1 MWGDRMNRVFDKLT
15 MIFKQYD
22 SFILTGHK
30 NMDLDSLGSV
40 LGLYRILK
48 SMDKKVAIYMEEEMN
63 NTSVLKALEKL
74 DLYHVKINV
83 VKTEDVRKMDGE
95 NTLLLIIDTHNIKLL
110 DQPWMYEFFKHQIV
124 LDHHIKLVDA
134 LVGSELTYINSRLS
148 SMVEFV
154 TLYLHEL
161 KINVS
166 PIVGTIML
174 AGMEIDTNSYNI
186 KTTDRTYEVASY
198 LMKMGANNIDKQT
211 LLQQSME
218 VYKRRQDFIKTSY
231 MINEKM
237 ALCTLNEEIFQKS
250 DLAMI
255 AEELLQ
261 FDNVEAG
268 FAIGKLGHHEV
279 GISARSV
286 GTIDVQKIMLA
297 LQGGGHKS
305 DAATQLSNVTIH
317 QAKEQLLE
325 IINRGE
331 L

>member
-1 MWGDRMNRVFDKLT
+1 MNRIFDKLT
-15 MIFKQYD
+15 TILKQYD
-22 SFILTGHK
+22 EFLLMGHK
-30 NMDLDSLGSV
+30 NIDLDALGSA

-48 SMDKKVAIYMEEEMN
+48 SMDKKVAIYMEEEVN
-63 NTSVLKALEKL
+63 NTSVSKALEKL
-74 DLYHVKINV
+74 ELYQVKINF
-83 VKTEDVRKMDGE
+83 VKNSEVKQLDKE
-95 NTLLLIIDTHNIKLL
+95 NTLVIIVDTHNKKLL
-110 DQPWMYEFFKHQIV
+110 DQPWIYDEFKHQIV

-134 LVGSELTYINSRLS
+134 LVGSDLTYINSRLS

-198 LMKMGANNIDKQT
+198 LMKMGASNIDKQN
-211 LLQQSME
+211 LLQESME
-218 VYKRRQDFIKTSY
+218 VYKRRQDFIKMSY
-231 MINEKM
+231 MINDKM
-237 ALCTLNEEIFQKS
+237 ALCTLNNEIFQKR

-261 FDNVEAG
+261 FDGVEAA
-268 FAIGKLGHHEV
+268 FAIGKIGNNEV

-286 GTIDVQKIMLA
+286 GTIDVQKIMLE
-297 LQGGGHKS
+297 LEGGGHKS
-305 DAATQLSNVTIH
+305 DAATQLENKTIN
-317 QAKEQLLE
+317 QAREQLLE
-325 IINRGE
+325 VVNRGE

>member
-15 MIFKQYD
+15 MIFKQYN
-22 SFILTGHK
+22 SFVLTGHK

-40 LGLYRILK
+40 LGMYRILK
-48 SMDKKVAIYMEEEMN
+48 SMNKQVVIYMEEEIN
-63 NTSVLKALEKL
+63 NTSVVKALEKL
-74 DLYHVKINV
+74 DLYHVKV
-83 VKTEDVRKMDGE
+83 HLVGSQEVRKMDSE
-95 NTLLLIIDTHNIKLL
+95 NTLLLVIDTHNIKLL
-110 DQPWMYEFFKHQIV
+110 DQPWMYEFFKHQVV

-134 LVGSELTYINSRLS
+134 LEGSELTYINSRLS

-250 DLAMI
+250 DLAII

-261 FDNVEAG
+261 FDHVEAA
-268 FAIGKLGHHEV
+268 FAIGKIGPHEV

>member
-1 MWGDRMNRVFDKLT
+1 MWGDLMNRIFDKLLT
-15 MIFKQYD
+15 LFKQYD

-30 NMDLDSLGSV
+30 NMDLDSLGST
-40 LGLYRILK
+40 LGIYRILK

-63 NTSVLKALEKL
+63 NTSVEKALEKL
-74 DLYHVKINV
+74 ELYHVKINFV
-83 VKTEDVRKMDGE
+83 HAEEVHNMDNK
-95 NTLLLIIDTHNIKLL
+95 NTLLLIIDTHNKKLL
-110 DQPWMYEFFKHQIV
+110 DQPWMYETFQHQVV

-134 LVGSELTYINSRLS
+134 LEGSELTYINSRLS

-154 TLYLHEL
+154 TLFLHEL

-186 KTTDRTYEVASY
+186 KTTDRTYEVAAY

-211 LLQQSME
+211 LLQENMDE
-218 VYKRRQDFIKTSY
+218 YKRRQDFIKTSY

-237 ALCTLNEEIFQKS
+237 ALCTLNDEIFKKS

-255 AEELLQ
+255 ADELLQ
-261 FDNVEAG
+261 FDHVEAA
-268 FAIGKLGHHEV
+268 FAIGKIDSHEV

-297 LQGGGHKS
+297 LDGGGHKS